1 MERGYYQPKIEM
13 MYRKDLEDLQLER
26 LKKAIHRFYMTKFGY
41 KKLGEAGVK
50 PSDIKSFE
58 DFHKKI
64 PMLTKAEL
72 KKADINDL
80 IAPDSVS
87 KRFLATSGT
96 KGQPLPLRYTLNEL
110 SDWIELV
117 ARTLFTNTFDETDTV
132 LFPVPISQFTGG
144 FGMHEGLRKL
154 NCGIIAT
161 GGMPTNIQVAIL
173 NGMYGVRPT
182 AIVSIASYMF
192 RVAEIAESQGIEPTS
207 LGLKKASLG
216 AEPWSEECRKKIEKK
231 FGIKAYDS
239 YGLGEVWGPGV
250 AAECEYDR
258 NSLHGW
264 EDYFH
269 FEVIDHETGDILG
282 ENEWGELVITPL
294 CKEAM
299 PILRFRTGDKT
310 KINGF
315 ECECGRTHIKIN
327 RITDR
332 FDDLIFIR
340 GLKIYPNNVEEML
353 HSIRGVGSE
362 YQIIKPMED
371 SSDPLKLVVEKDKN
385 MNVEDLASI
394 IGGEFKKRFNHRPIV
409 EILDFGKMPRTP
421 GKVKRILVASS

>member
-1 MERGYYQPKIEM
+1 
-13 MYRKDLEDLQLER
+13 
-26 LKKAIHRFYMTKFGY
+26 
-41 KKLGEAGVK
+41 
-50 PSDIKSFE
+50 
-58 DFHKKI
+58 
-64 PMLTKAEL
+64 
-72 KKADINDL
+72 
-80 IAPDSVS
+80 
-87 KRFLATSGT
+87 RFLATSGT
-96 KGQPLPLRYTLNEL
+96 KGEPLPLRYTENEL
-110 SDWIELV
+110 SNWKNLV
-117 ARTLFTNTFDETDTV
+117 ARTLFTNTFDETDIV

-154 NCGIIAT
+154 NCGIITT
-161 GGMPTNIQVAIL
+161 GGMPTKIQVAIL
-173 NGMYGVRPT
+173 NGAYGVRPT

-192 RVAEIAESQGIEPTS
+192 RIAEVAESQGIEPTS

-216 AEPWSEECRKKIEKK
+216 AEPWSEECRKKIEKR

-250 AAECEYDR
+250 AAECECDR
-258 NSLHGW
+258 NSMHGW

-269 FEVIDHETGDILG
+269 FEVIDNETGDILG

-294 CKEAM
+294 SKEAM

-340 GLKIYPNNVEEML
+340 GLKIYPNSIEEML
-353 HSIRGVGSE
+353 HGIQGVGSE
-362 YQIIKPMED
+362 YQIMKPRED

-385 MNVEDLASI
+385 ISVDDLTSI
-394 IGGEFKKRFNHRPIV
+394 IENEFKKRFNHRPIV
-409 EILDFGKMPRTP
+409 EVVDFGKIPRLP
-421 GKVKRILVASS
+421 GKAKRILVAPS